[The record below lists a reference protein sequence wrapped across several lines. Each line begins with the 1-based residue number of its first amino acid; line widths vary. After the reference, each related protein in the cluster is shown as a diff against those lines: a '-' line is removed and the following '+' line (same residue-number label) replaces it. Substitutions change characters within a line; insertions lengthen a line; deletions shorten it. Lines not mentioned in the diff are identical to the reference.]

1 MPFGRDSFFVMS
13 WPRHASADKPEF
25 FTLYLF
31 FGNGIIIT
39 MKTTIDNAGRLVI
52 PKEIRTQAG
61 LTPGTV
67 LDIRW
72 RDGCIEIAPAP
83 LPVEL
88 VRKGRLLVAI
98 PKQEVDL
105 LTADRVEETRRAIQ
119 QERSGFAEET

>member
-1 MPFGRDSFFVMS
+1 
-13 WPRHASADKPEF
+13 
-25 FTLYLF
+25 
-31 FGNGIIIT
+31 
-39 MKTTIDNAGRLVI
+39 MKTTIDNSGRLVI

-61 LTPGTV
+61 LTPGMV

-72 RDGCIEIAPAP
+72 RDGCIEIEPAP

-98 PKQEVDL
+98 PKQKVDL

-119 QERSGFAEET
+119 QERSGFAEDI

>member
-1 MPFGRDSFFVMS
+1 
-13 WPRHASADKPEF
+13 
-25 FTLYLF
+25 
-31 FGNGIIIT
+31 

-61 LTPGTV
+61 LTPGMV

-72 RDGCIEIAPAP
+72 RNGCIEIEPAP

-98 PKQEVDL
+98 PKQTVDL
-105 LTADRVEETRRAIQ
+105 LTADRGEEIRRAIQ
-119 QERSGFAEET
+119 QERSGFAEDI

>member
-1 MPFGRDSFFVMS
+1 
-13 WPRHASADKPEF
+13 
-25 FTLYLF
+25 
-31 FGNGIIIT
+31 

-61 LTPGTV
+61 LTPGMV

-72 RDGCIEIAPAP
+72 RNGCIEIEPAP

-88 VRKGRLLVAI
+88 VRKGQLLVAI
-98 PKQEVDL
+98 PKQKVDL

-119 QERSGFAEET
+119 QERSGFAESI

>member
-1 MPFGRDSFFVMS
+1 
-13 WPRHASADKPEF
+13 
-25 FTLYLF
+25 
-31 FGNGIIIT
+31 

-72 RDGCIEIAPAP
+72 RDGCIEIEPAP

-88 VRKGRLLVAI
+88 TRKGRLLVAT
-98 PKQEVDL
+98 PKQEVDP
-105 LTADRVEETRRAIQ
+105 LTADRVEETRQTIQ
-119 QERSGFAEET
+119 QERSGIAEAT

>member
-1 MPFGRDSFFVMS
+1 
-13 WPRHASADKPEF
+13 
-25 FTLYLF
+25 
-31 FGNGIIIT
+31 

-61 LTPGTV
+61 LTPGMV

-72 RDGCIEIAPAP
+72 CNGCIEIEPAP

-105 LTADRVEETRRAIQ
+105 LTANRVEETRRAIQ
-119 QERSGFAEET
+119 QERRPPVR

>member
-1 MPFGRDSFFVMS
+1 MGFGTGCRFSTKT
-13 WPRHASADKPEF
+13 RQPEL
-25 FTLYLF
+25 FTIYLF
-31 FGNGIIIT
+31 FGNGILIT

-72 RDGCIEIAPAP
+72 RDGCIEIEPAP

-98 PKQEVDL
+98 PRQEVDL
-105 LTADRVEETRRAIQ
+105 LTADSVEETRRAIQ
-119 QERSGFAEET
+119 QERSGLAEET